1 MSAILSDYDL
11 TGSDSLNELCAT
23 LEALSKSAEDEANGP
38 FDPSGTSGSSE
49 GSSNQG
55 TSQEGHSLQ
64 SDVLSEDTTSIDVS
78 PCLLPLSLNSDADN
92 GAEIEGAEGQPDRE
106 MEEQSA
112 EEKSSTLM
120 EMFPS
125 MKAFDINYLLKKVGN
140 NYGRAV
146 EELLNHAF
154 LEEEEIKSGDSIL
167 VRGVDGFSGL
177 VYAPRPKS
185 RNQRRKESRLAR
197 SAPNHPHPQSR
208 ISSLP
213 FRNQWDRA
221 NSEIEFIAQRTD
233 LPKHTVSSTYHKSGA
248 SLPTTIVALGASISS
263 NAYLSSSS
271 PETLE
276 KRISDLACEFPT
288 LEISQVS
295 ALITLTQPSTAHAH
309 ELAQLLAT
317 SPSTDSSKT
326 LIPHYRPRT
335 PSPAPQLS
343 PSVPR
348 VLLPPH
354 TAAQL
359 EHARTT
365 AMFQAEV
372 ARRKA
377 KSTPLMGG
385 AANHYNGVARDLSV
399 SLERHNAA
407 AAEVLVMKQSRA
419 GEVDLHGVYVKDAVR
434 IARER
439 VEGWWGSQ
447 LVGEWARAGKA
458 MGPGLRF
465 VTGVG
470 KHSEGGKSRLGP
482 AVGSMLIREGWKVE
496 IGNGVVTVVGRARK

>member
-1 MSAILSDYDL
+1 M
-11 TGSDSLNELCAT
+11 NELCAT
-23 LEALSKSAEDEANGP
+23 LEALRKSAGDEANGP
-38 FDPSGTSGSSE
+38 FDPSGTSGSPE
-49 GSSNQG
+49 DSSNQDS
-55 TSQEGHSLQ
+55 SQEGYSLQ
-64 SDVLSEDTTSIDVS
+64 SDVLTEDTTNIDVS
-78 PCLLPLSLNSDADN
+78 LSLLPLRLNSDAES
-92 GAEIEGAEGQPDRE
+92 GAGMGATETQHDRE
-106 MEEQSA
+106 AEELSA
-112 EEKSSTLM
+112 EDKISALV

-125 MKAFDINYLLKKVGN
+125 MKPFDINYLLKKVGN

-154 LEEEEIKSGDSIL
+154 FEEEEIKSGEPIL

-177 VYAPRPKS
+177 VNAPKPKS

-197 SAPNHPHPQSR
+197 STPNDPQAGSR
-208 ISSLP
+208 NSPPL
-213 FRNQWDRA
+213 RNQWDRA

-233 LPKHTVSSTYHKSGA
+233 LSKHTVSSTYHKSGA
-248 SLPTTIVALGASISS
+248 SLVTTIVALSSSIRP
-263 NAYLSSSS
+263 NTTLSSSS
-271 PETLE
+271 LETFE
-276 KRISDLACEFPT
+276 KSILDLACEFPT
-288 LEISQVS
+288 LEISQIR

-317 SPSTDSSKT
+317 SPSTGSSKT

-343 PSVPR
+343 PSAPR
-348 VLLPPH
+348 VLLPPR
-354 TAAQL
+354 TAAQV
-359 EHARTT
+359 EHARTI
-365 AMFQAEV
+365 AILQAEA

-377 KSTPLMGG
+377 KSNPLMGG
-385 AANHYNGVARDLSV
+385 AASHYNSVARELSV
-399 SLERHNAA
+399 SLEMHNAA
-407 AAEVLVMKQSRA
+407 AAEVLVIKQSRA
-419 GEVDLHGVYVKDAVR
+419 GEVDLHGVCVKDAVR

-439 VEGWWGSQ
+439 VEGWWGSER
-447 LVGEWARAGKA
+447 VGEWARSGKA
-458 MGPGLRF
+458 MGPGLQF